1 MENESDL
8 DYMHVPP
15 DECSGFCGESIGTYF
30 CRICPSD
37 LLPKRE
43 DFPPMHA
50 ASLCTWTWNTSRAV
64 YRFPFAL
71 RMLWML
77 VLLCCWS
84 CEIGRFISFN
94 ELSFHGGAF
103 GPSFGSS
110 SFVWNQA
117 HTTLN
122 GLCGSAIHSSL
133 LREL

>member
-50 ASLCTWTWNTSRAV
+50 AYLHLDLEYIEGGVPFSLCFANALDAG
-64 YRFPFAL
+64 FAL
-71 RMLWML
+71 LL
-77 VLLCCWS
+77 V
-84 CEIGRFISFN
+84 
-94 ELSFHGGAF
+94 
-103 GPSFGSS
+103 
-110 SFVWNQA
+110 V
-117 HTTLN
+117 
-122 GLCGSAIHSSL
+122 
-133 LREL
+133 